1 MFDKLEKHHIG
12 IIVKKKK
19 KAILEKRGIFFQEDV
34 TQGTLVGFEMDEEI
48 GIYREYIVQAGRVAK
63 IKPGFYHF
71 CYNIPDLMT
80 MKSLETFIKDKK
92 LGFPIT
98 NIERAGAKECDWVRF
113 YYLKNQG
120 VVELN
125 LCENPNV

>member
-12 IIVKKKK
+12 IIITYEKKI
-19 KAILEKRGIFFQEDV
+19 ILEKRGIVFQEDQI
-34 TQGTLVGFEMDEEI
+34 QGTLVAFEKDEEI
-48 GIYREYIVQAGRVAK
+48 GIYREYIVQSGRVANV
-63 IKPGFYHF
+63 KPGFYHF
-71 CYNIPDLMT
+71 CYNIPDAIT
-80 MKSLETFIKDKK
+80 MNKVEAFIKDKK

-98 NIERAGAKECDWVRF
+98 DLEEAGANECGWVRF

-120 VVELN
+120 VIELN

>member
-12 IIVKKKK
+12 IIVTHEKKV
-19 KAILEKRGIFFQEDV
+19 ILERRGIVFQEDV
-34 TQGTLVGFEMDEEI
+34 TQETLVAFERDEEI
-48 GIYREYIVQAGRVAK
+48 GIYREYIVQEGRVAK

-71 CYNIPDLMT
+71 CYNIPDLIT
-80 MKSLETFIKDKK
+80 MKSVENFIKDKR

-98 NIERAGAKECDWVRF
+98 NLEQAGANECGWVRF

-120 VVELN
+120 VIELN
-125 LCENPNV
+125 LCEKPNV